1 MIKERLER
9 VFENI
14 IDARA
19 RSLTGE
25 KVTLVAATKTQDLD
39 TINQAIAYGV
49 NDIGENRA
57 QELEKKKDGLISQV
71 NLHMIGNLQSNK
83 VKYIYKDVDLIHSL
97 DRLSLAKE
105 IEKRASRDG
114 IRVSC
119 LVQVNIG
126 EEKTKAGLA
135 YEEVLPFIESMED
148 YPHIKVQGLMAMAP
162 HIDDQKRLRGYFRKM
177 FKLRE
182 KVAKEKFPG
191 VDMTYLSMGMTNDYK
206 LAIEEGSNMVR
217 VGREIFGERDYS
229 K

>member
-83 VKYIYKDVDLIHSL
+83 VTSGSMPYLCS
-97 DRLSLAKE
+97 SSNT
-105 IEKRASRDG
+105 AS
-114 IRVSC
+114 
-119 LVQVNIG
+119 
-126 EEKTKAGLA
+126 
-135 YEEVLPFIESMED
+135 
-148 YPHIKVQGLMAMAP
+148 
-162 HIDDQKRLRGYFRKM
+162 
-177 FKLRE
+177 
-182 KVAKEKFPG
+182 
-191 VDMTYLSMGMTNDYK
+191 
-206 LAIEEGSNMVR
+206 
-217 VGREIFGERDYS
+217 
-229 K
+229 